1 MARRHRLDQP
11 WSAISTS
18 RIPPYPY
25 VSHIAS
31 LNCKRAQAEREHKAW
46 KRVELAESGTRLPPF
61 GLLNLEGTPS
71 APRTV

>member
-1 MARRHRLDQP
+1 MARRHRLDRP

-18 RIPPYPY
+18 RMPHPY

-31 LNCKRAQAEREHKAW
+31 LYCKRAQAEREHKAW
-46 KRVELAESGTRLPPF
+46 KRVELAESGTRLPSF